1 MPNDRVFDG
10 LKVLDVASFIAGPGA
25 ATVLS
30 DFGADVI
37 KIEPPGAGDLQ
48 RVLASL
54 PPNPRAHANYA
65 WHQTNRNKRGMAI
78 NLKSAGGTQIL
89 ERLVKWADV
98 LITNYP
104 HPVRRK
110 LHLTY
115 DEVAG
120 WNPRIVYADI
130 TGFGSAGPD
139 AALPGFDI
147 TAYWARSGLLAMTRD
162 AGAPPT
168 LPVEGSG
175 DYASAMGL
183 YSAVVTGLYYRERT
197 GRGTSVATSL
207 LAEGIWAAGTLVS
220 GALADGDFYGLHNR
234 KQPPNPLINP
244 YETADGRW
252 LVLVASPPHW
262 PGLANAIGH
271 PELLKD
277 PRFEDEDAITQN
289 ARALTEI
296 FDQAFASRALAEWKR
311 LLDQARITYGIVQM
325 PQEAARDPQP
335 RANDIVVSLEGVDKL
350 DAIISSPIT
359 VLASP
364 KVPARR
370 APGLGEH
377 NDEVLA
383 ELGFSHRDI
392 DELRSDGVIPPAA
405 ASQEGGAS

>member
-1 MPNDRVFDG
+1 VFAG
-10 LKVLDVASFIAGPGA
+10 VKELDVASFIAGPAA

-30 DFGADVI
+30 DFGAEVI
-37 KIEPPGAGDLQ
+37 KVEPPGAGDLQ

-78 NLKSAGGTQIL
+78 NLKSPGGSQIRQ
-89 ERLVKWADV
+89 RLVKWADV

-104 HPVRRK
+104 PAARQR

-139 AALPGFDI
+139 AALPGFDV

-175 DYASAMGL
+175 DYAAAIGL
-183 YSAVVTGLYYRERT
+183 YSAIVTGLYYGERT
-197 GRGTSVATSL
+197 GRGTSVGTSL
-207 LAEGIWAAGTLVS
+207 LAAGIWATGTLVS
-220 GALADGDFYGLHNR
+220 GALAGGDFYGLHDR
-234 KQPPNPLINP
+234 KHPANPLINP
-244 YETADGRW
+244 YETADSRW

-262 PGLANAIGH
+262 PGLANAIGQ

-277 PRFEDEDAITQN
+277 PRFADPEAMTQN
-289 ARALTEI
+289 SRGLTEI
-296 FDQAFASRALAEWKR
+296 LDRAFGSRPLADWKR
-311 LLDQARITYGIVQM
+311 ALDQARITYGILET
-325 PQEAARDPQP
+325 PQGAAGDPQLQ
-335 RANDIVVSLEGVDKL
+335 ANDIVVPLEGVDKL
-350 DAIISSPIT
+350 DTIISSPIT
-359 VLASP
+359 ILASP
-364 KVPARR
+364 KMPARR
-370 APGLGEH
+370 APELGEH
-377 NDEVLA
+377 NHEILA
-383 ELGFSHRDI
+383 QLGFSPRDI
-392 DELRSDGVIPPAA
+392 DDFHSAGVIPPAA
-405 ASQEGGAS
+405 APHEGSA

>member
-197 GRGTSVATSL
+197 GRG
-207 LAEGIWAAGTLVS
+207 
-220 GALADGDFYGLHNR
+220 D
-234 KQPPNPLINP
+234 
-244 YETADGRW
+244 
-252 LVLVASPPHW
+252 
-262 PGLANAIGH
+262 IGG
-271 PELLKD
+271 
-277 PRFEDEDAITQN
+277 N
-289 ARALTEI
+289 
-296 FDQAFASRALAEWKR
+296 
-311 LLDQARITYGIVQM
+311 V
-325 PQEAARDPQP
+325 AARRGDLGG
-335 RANDIVVSLEGVDKL
+335 RHARVRR
-350 DAIISSPIT
+350 
-359 VLASP
+359 
-364 KVPARR
+364 ARR
-370 APGLGEH
+370 R
-377 NDEVLA
+377 
-383 ELGFSHRDI
+383 GF
-392 DELRSDGVIPPAA
+392 LRSP
-405 ASQEGGAS
+405 